1 VKDLALL
8 AKTGFKV
15 IIVPGAKEK
24 IDEVLKG
31 HGIVSSSI
39 LIDGSPVRI
48 TTSQALPFVE
58 MAAFDVA
65 SRFMT
70 FLSGSRVEA
79 VIGNFVRARG
89 MGVKKGV
96 DTEHTGA
103 VDKVYADSLGRV
115 LNLGMIPI
123 LPCIGWSPSGR
134 PYNVSS
140 DEIAL
145 AVSTALGA
153 VKLFIISIYEG
164 LLTDYYQ
171 LIETDF
177 STSYR
182 DFSTRNRDFSTSDK
196 DLSPRNGDLS
206 PNHGD
211 LSPSNGDLSPRNWD
225 LSPNHGDL
233 SPSNGDLSPR
243 NWDLSPLLQLEPG
256 TGLQPEPGTSRSA
269 PSHGDTLPSNGDTL
283 RQKVKIRPDGRLAS
297 LTTGEAE
304 AFLAA
309 NGGISGKSEG
319 ESKAEGEAGAP
330 SLRQYLRELKLALRA
345 SKAGVHRA
353 HIIDG
358 REEGAVLKELFS
370 NLGVGTMI
378 YADEYDSIRAFHSK
392 DMPEVLRLMEP
403 LMRQGILVRR
413 NAEQIQEKKDDYA
426 VFEIDGAIRAC
437 GALHDWGESQGEI
450 AGVATDP
457 LYTDMGLGRR
467 IVGYL
472 IEKARNSR
480 MRRVFALTTQTQDWF
495 ETLGFKEAPVET
507 LPEQKRKAYDKSR
520 NSKVFALDL

>member
-31 HGIVSSSI
+31 HSIVSSSI
-39 LIDGSPVRI
+39 LIDGNPVRI

-70 FLSGSRVEA
+70 FLSGSKVEA

-89 MGVKKGV
+89 MGVKNGV
-96 DTEHTGA
+96 DTEHTGI
-103 VDKVYADSLGRV
+103 VDKIYADSLGRV

-145 AVSTALGA
+145 AVSSALGA
-153 VKLFIISIYEG
+153 VKLFIISIYDG
-164 LLTDYYQ
+164 LCADFYQ
-171 LIETDF
+171 L
-177 STSYR
+177 
-182 DFSTRNRDFSTSDK
+182 
-196 DLSPRNGDLS
+196 
-206 PNHGD
+206 
-211 LSPSNGDLSPRNWD
+211 
-225 LSPNHGDL
+225 
-233 SPSNGDLSPR
+233 
-243 NWDLSPLLQLEPG
+243 
-256 TGLQPEPGTSRSA
+256 PE
-269 PSHGDTLPSNGDTL
+269 
-283 RQKVKIRPDGRLAS
+283 KVKTMPNGRLAS

-304 AFLAA
+304 AFFAA
-309 NGGISGKSEG
+309 NGGISGKSE
-319 ESKAEGEAGAP
+319 SVAEDS

-345 SKAGVHRA
+345 SKAGIHRA

-358 REEGAVLKELFS
+358 REEGAILKELFS

-403 LMRQGILVRR
+403 LMRLGILVRR
-413 NAEQIQEKKDDYA
+413 NTEQIQEKKDDYV
-426 VFEIDGAIRAC
+426 VFEIDGSIRAC

-480 MRRVFALTTQTQDWF
+480 MRRIFALTTQTQDWF
-495 ETLGFKEAPVET
+495 EALGFKEALVDT
-507 LPEQKRKAYDKSR
+507 LPEQKRKTYDKSR
-520 NSKVFALDL
+520 NSKVFALDLQP